1 VAGLFSRI
9 LWVASK
15 CRNFDKYL
23 FIAGIDFRER
33 LSIAAGLYI
42 RLPKVHK
49 YYENKVFSFIKVF
62 FVDFSFVS

>member
-42 RLPKVHK
+42 HKAKVHK
-49 YYENKVFSFIKVF
+49 YENKVFSFIKVF